1 MYMQSLYTF
10 LAKWNKTTDSL
21 AKVQGTYAVLAVSL
35 LLIAGLVSLMHRNL
49 GQSIL
54 FLAIVA
60 GLAFV
65 ANGVIWA
72 IVRTFVVPHI
82 EEKKPT
88 PTRKK

>member
-1 MYMQSLYTF
+1 MQSLYTF

-21 AKVQGTYAVLAVSL
+21 AKVQASYAVLAVALFL
-35 LLIAGLVSLMHRNL
+35 LAGIVSLMQRNL

-60 GLAFV
+60 GLAFI
-65 ANGVIWA
+65 ANGVIWS

-88 PTRKK
+88 TTRKK

>member
-1 MYMQSLYTF
+1 MQSLYTF

-21 AKVQGTYAVLAVSL
+21 SKVQGTYAVLAISL
-35 LLIAGLVSLMHRNL
+35 LFIAGLVSLMQPNL

-60 GLAFV
+60 GLAFI
-65 ANGVIWA
+65 ANGVIWS
-72 IVRTFVVPHI
+72 IVRTFVVPHV
-82 EEKKPT
+82 EKNAPA